1 MVLTLYKTL
10 DGENVIN
17 KALTDATAIN
27 ILLKRDVD
35 LVNLDLR
42 LKSESGIDYR
52 QFNYLHISE
61 LNRYYFI
68 RQIHSLSAELFKLV
82 CECDY
87 LETYKAAILASPAK
101 YRRKIEAGDYGE
113 FDPELTGRE
122 IITRHESD
130 TTLIE
135 STNTIFST
143 LRWY

>member
-1 MVLTLYKTL
+1 MILTLYKTL

-17 KALTDATAIN
+17 KTLTDATTIN

-42 LKSESGIDYR
+42 LKSETGIDYR

-68 RQIHSLSAELFKLV
+68 RQIHSLNAEMFRLV

-87 LETYKAAILASPAK
+87 LETYKSEILSSHAK
-101 YRRKIEAGDYGE
+101 YRRKIEVGDYGE
-113 FDPELTGRE
+113 FEPELTGRDV
-122 IITRHESD
+122 ITRHESD
-130 TTLIE
+130 TTLVE
-135 STNTIFST
+135 SDNSILST